1 MNKTQTKSMSELQ
14 QLFNSL
20 MIQNYGSSKTIKL
33 PFFGGYLQ
41 LSMEYTDGMI
51 RLFGTKAIHLGDALE
66 SDLKLGYTCPVGLA
80 RSVKHALDK
89 LESQSV

>member
-20 MIQNYGSSKTIKL
+20 MISNYGSAKTIKL
-33 PFFGGYLQ
+33 PFFCGYLQ
-41 LSMEYTDGMI
+41 LSIEFTDGMI
-51 RLFGTKAIHLGDALE
+51 RLFGAKAMCLGDE
-66 SDLKLGYTCPVGLA
+66 CNSELKLGYTCPVGLA